1 MNIVNKKLNLSQ
13 FEDYVKDKYFGTLP
27 ANKLVIHHTWK
38 PTKAQWT
45 GQASII
51 GLKRYYE
58 GKGWSAGPHL
68 FIADDGIWLF
78 TDMRKDG
85 IHAGAGNSRSIGI
98 EVVGNYDNQKWT
110 GATYKNTI
118 GAIKVLMK
126 RLKIKESGVKFHR
139 DYSKKSCPGWAITKN
154 WLFKQLKK
162 PMEHEDSPNENEIKL
177 LKFIKEKL
185 YDWKKRLNSK
195 ERKGVEKIIT
205 SLKKDNGVMKQQV
218 KDLRIE
224 LALCKKSKSK
234 ETQATTLL
242 QKIKKLLNL

>member
-1 MNIVNKKLNLSQ
+1 MKIVNKKLNLSQ

-45 GQASII
+45 GQSSII

-78 TDMRKDG
+78 TDMQKDG
-85 IHAGAGNSRSIGI
+85 IHAGAGNHRSIGI
-98 EVVGNYDNQKWT
+98 EVVGNYNDKVWT

-139 DYSKKSCPGWAITKN
+139 DYNSTKSCPGWAITKS
-154 WLFKQLKK
+154 WLFNQLNKTTMELDDNIKK
-162 PMEHEDSPNENEIKL
+162 VLKSIKKNIL
-177 LKFIKEKL
+177 DYKNRI
-185 YDWKKRLNSK
+185 NSK
-195 ERKGVEKIIT
+195 EAKKIVKWIENAKKLEKALFLKTNECKNLITRLKDYDPEATSLLEKIKN
-205 SLKKDNGVMKQQV
+205 L
-218 KDLRIE
+218 LRI
-224 LALCKKSKSK
+224 K
-234 ETQATTLL
+234 
-242 QKIKKLLNL
+242 